1 MKMESA
7 KKAMKSVADN
17 DLSHFKTLVKLS
29 VLPLWCILIP
39 LKFVSKKLDRSDLT
53 QWFQEQ
59 ENKLEDFESGV
70 ATSLSKNNF
79 VIIPVFTFGVIL
91 GSLTRGMMSEK
102 IDTSPPKSIKE
113 PVKSLPPKSIKEP
126 VKSLPPKSK
135 GSFSPFKT
143 YLNQCSS
150 PSIKFLGSAKYDQDL
165 EDSSKVEFLAGY
177 HDNEFQIF

>member
-113 PVKSLPPKSIKEP
+113 PVKSLPPKS
-126 VKSLPPKSK
+126 K